1 MSRIDWD
8 VHALL
13 LAWAATLR
21 SEDPY
26 MKVGACALG
35 HSNEVLGVAYNGLAP
50 GKIVAEEF
58 WGDRNKRRPFMIHAE
73 ANLLARIKRND
84 AKTIGVTLQPCSCCA
99 QSIVAHGV
107 KKVVYTEKYDFD
119 KGGLDIL
126 MFYGVDL
133 ICIPKD
139 YIISKL
145 NEIS

>member
-1 MSRIDWD
+1 
-8 VHALL
+8 
-13 LAWAATLR
+13 
-21 SEDPY
+21 
-26 MKVGACALG
+26 
-35 HSNEVLGVAYNGLAP
+35 LAP